1 MERILPT
8 VVLGFFALG
17 SFAAGQIT
25 PVESVVSAPAATSA
39 PADSAPSPEDTA
51 DIALDPVSLVP
62 DLPSLPKAKA
72 TLIGGSVEKV
82 DRLQDQFVMKVF
94 GGGKIKMKILFDT
107 RTRIYRDGQ
116 SASARDLRPGDRI
129 YVDTILNGTTVFA
142 RNIRLRTAVPVGESQ
157 GVVINYRADKA
168 ELLVR
173 DQLSP
178 ESLKVRITSSTKV
191 TEGDHTIPASHLT
204 AGTLVA
210 LKFDAQTEHDVARE
224 ISVLAIPGSTFTFV
238 GQLTTLNLRTGMLI
252 LTSLTDHKTYEIY
265 LDPAVVTVDESLHQG
280 AEISILA
287 RFDGDRYTART
298 VTVTSR

>member
-1 MERILPT
+1 MDRILPT
-8 VVLGFFALG
+8 VVLGFFVLG
-17 SFAAGQIT
+17 SFAAAQIT
-25 PVESVVSAPAATSA
+25 PVESVVSAPAGNSA
-39 PADSAPSPEDTA
+39 PADSVPSPEDTP
-51 DIALDPVSLVP
+51 DIALDPASLVP
-62 DLPSLPKAKA
+62 DLPSLPTAKA
-72 TLIGGSVEKV
+72 TLIGGSVERV
-82 DRLQDQFVMKVF
+82 DRLQDQFVIKVF
-94 GGGKIKMKILFDT
+94 GGGKMKILFDT
-107 RTRIYRDGQ
+107 RTRIYRDGHGAK
-116 SASARDLRPGDRI
+116 ASDLRPGDRI

-210 LKFDAQTEHDVARE
+210 LKFDAQTDYDVARE
-224 ISVLAIPGSTFTFV
+224 ISVLATPGSIFTFV
-238 GQLTTLNLRTGMLI
+238 GQLTMLNLRTGMLI
-252 LTSLTDHKTYEIY
+252 LTSLTDHKSYEIY
-265 LDPAVVTVDESLHQG
+265 LDPTAVSVDESLHQG
-280 AEISILA
+280 AEISVLA